1 MLVKT
6 TGLAPSGRALT
17 VMVKL
22 WAVPTSFTPLGV
34 IEMLASTYF
43 FTAGP
48 LLPWVPSVA
57 RVTVTPPM
65 VTWAEALAVK
75 LPAEPLLMV
84 RVQVAVLL
92 TMVGATDVVLWLS
105 GAGLPDG
112 VMLVKTTG
120 LAPSGRALT
129 VMVKVWAVPTSFTPL
144 GVIEM
149 LASTYFFI
157 ARAHV
162 STPPTSARRTPSP
175 PLDTWAEALAG
186 SFFAEALLMVRVQVF
201 FF

>member
-1 MLVKT
+1 M
-6 TGLAPSGRALT
+6 T
-17 VMVKL
+17 VMVKV
-22 WAVPTSFTPLGV
+22 WAVPTSFTPLGAM
-34 IEMLASTYF
+34 EMLASTIF

-48 LLPWVPSVA
+48 LLPCVPSVA

-84 RVQVAVLL
+84 SVQVAVLL
-92 TMVGATDVVLWLS
+92 TMVGAPQVVLWLS
-105 GAGLPDG
+105 GAGLTDG

-144 GVIEM
+144 GAIVI
-149 LASTYFFI
+149 LASTTFS
-157 ARAHV
+157 ASRPQQPGV
-162 STPPTSARRTPSP
+162 RTVPPGGGSP
-175 PLDTWAEALAG
+175 PWDAC
-186 SFFAEALLMVRVQVF
+186 
-201 FF
+201 